1 VHHGGW
7 TADEILAWEQFRLQL
22 MPKPIIMAMPEDESW
37 FREECEKTPGSIVF
51 VKPVPRNKNYE
62 RKANHRHPGTAWMVC
77 PAGKKLIEGRR
88 RSDPRSILGKLLE
101 GSRRPNITWRAL
113 SGTLSSTWPTRARS
127 APIARGRRNVY
138 YVKAQPRAAVPAI
151 NEAMETIG

>member
-1 VHHGGW
+1 VHHVGW

-101 GSRRPNITWRAL
+101 GSRRPNITWRAIRYAL
-113 SGTLSSTWPTRARS
+113 KHLADEGKISSYSERP
-127 APIARGRRNVY
+127 PDVY
-138 YVKAQPRAAVPAI
+138 NVKAQPRATVPAI

>member
-62 RKANHRHPGTAWMVC
+62 RKAGA
-77 PAGKKLIEGRR
+77 AL
-88 RSDPRSILGKLLE
+88 
-101 GSRRPNITWRAL
+101 RP
-113 SGTLSSTWPTRARS
+113 
-127 APIARGRRNVY
+127 RGR
-138 YVKAQPRAAVPAI
+138 AIGRAPACGVPNDAFCPTARKRANSKKTTRGECCGCSAFPQRDDRLPDGNRSRAHELRYQMTSVVGSNAENI
-151 NEAMETIG
+151 CSQ